1 MQLDSVTILKFIKDF
16 LNEKNPDPAIENIE
30 VSTDL
35 VAFGIESIVLLTL
48 IVSIESSYGV
58 KIDVDK
64 LEHNC
69 FLISAQTLFESIDT

>member
-1 MQLDSVTILKFIKDF
+1 MQLDPSVILKFMKDF
-16 LNEKNPDPAIENIE
+16 LNENNQDSTIETIE

-48 IVSIESSYGV
+48 IVSLESSYGV
-58 KIDVDK
+58 KVNLDK

-69 FLISAQTLFESIDT
+69 FLISAQTLFDSIDT